1 MQLADS
7 NFIFS
12 NYPQYRLARH
22 GLFWGVVWLYFTVLY
37 GVFPVK
43 DFLSRG
49 YSEAAAFF
57 MGLFSSGM
65 SALIF
70 MPAHMT
76 LAYGII
82 YVLFPRYLDRGHY
95 WKIVVGVL
103 FFSFLSACVSA
114 LLSAWVVTPL
124 HTWIGTSRFRGGG
137 LTYLLM
143 AGLRGGIT
151 VAGFVAAI
159 KLMKVWYLKE
169 QAFRQIEKE
178 KFQAE
183 LQLLKSQ
190 IHPHFLFNTLNN
202 LYALTLRKSEQSP
215 AVVLKLSQLLRYM
228 LYDCNAS
235 EVPLEKEIA
244 FMKNYIG
251 LEQLRYGARLE
262 VSVHFHG
269 DLQGKQMAPLLLIP
283 FLENAFKHGTSEQ
296 LEQAWIFLDL
306 SVDDDVLN
314 FKLVNSRDADGPAA
328 SPAGKTAVGATS
340 VGATS
345 VGATS
350 VGATSVGATSVGGI
364 GLQNVTKRLELLYA
378 NRYELK
384 IQTEEET
391 FLVDLSV
398 RLPESLPLQQ
408 QHPTPFAEVPV

>member
-12 NYPQYRLARH
+12 NQPRYRLARH

-43 DFLSRG
+43 DFLYRG
-49 YSEAAAFF
+49 YSETVALL
-57 MGLFSSGM
+57 MGFLISGIG
-65 SALIF
+65 SVLF
-70 MPAHMT
+70 MPAHMV

-82 YVLFPRYLDRGHY
+82 YVLFPRYLDKGQY
-95 WKIVVGVL
+95 WRIVAGVV
-103 FFSFLSACVSA
+103 FFSFLSAFASA
-114 LLSAWVVTPL
+114 GLSVWVLTPVHAWMGNSQV
-124 HTWIGTSRFRGGG
+124 RGAD
-137 LTYLLM
+137 LNYLLM

-159 KLMKVWYLKE
+159 KLVKIWYLKE

-178 KFQAE
+178 KFNAE

-215 AVVLKLSQLLRYM
+215 AVVLKLSQLLSYM

-235 EVPLEKEIA
+235 EVLLEKEIA

-251 LEQLRYGARLE
+251 LEQLRYGTRLE
-262 VSVHFHG
+262 VSINFHG
-269 DLQGKQMAPLLLIP
+269 DLQGKQISPLLLIP

-306 SVDDDVLN
+306 AVDDNVLT
-314 FKLVNSRDADGPAA
+314 FKLVNSRDADALPL
-328 SPAGKTAVGATS
+328 PAVG
-340 VGATS
+340 GA
-345 VGATS
+345 
-350 VGATSVGATSVGGI
+350 SVGGI
-364 GLQNVTKRLELLYA
+364 GLQNVKKRLELLYP
-378 NRYELK
+378 NQYELQ
-384 IQTEEET
+384 IQPEAET
-391 FLVDLSV
+391 FLVDLRL
-398 RLPESLPLQQ
+398 RLPANSLLPKQPAQ
-408 QHPTPFAEVPV
+408 PATEMPV